1 MVVIFTFEEFNYY
14 KLLSFQTGKHIS
26 FGKKRNEP
34 KFTGSL
40 TEFSNI
46 SSTPQA
52 QEAHQLDT
60 AVNPRLER

>member
-1 MVVIFTFEEFNYY
+1 MVVIFGFEEFKYQ
-14 KLLSFQTGKHIS
+14 KRLIFQTGKHIS

-34 KFTGSL
+34 RFTGSL

-52 QEAHQLDT
+52 QEAHKLDT
-60 AVNPRLER
+60 AVNLRLER